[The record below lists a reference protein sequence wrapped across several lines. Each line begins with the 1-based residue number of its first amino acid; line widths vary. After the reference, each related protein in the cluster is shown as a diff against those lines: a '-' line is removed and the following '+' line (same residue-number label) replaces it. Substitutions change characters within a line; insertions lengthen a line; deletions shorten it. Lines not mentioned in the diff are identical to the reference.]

1 MVTVIVLQ
9 NMGLGTAAGHRL
21 ASERHETKA
30 RAEMARAMYAAD
42 ARRLRRLGIG
52 DGEEQKRTA
61 ILGVERML
69 AAVMAALAESGAVG
83 KDGGTTTSYV
93 VTQTEEERGLT
104 VPTYNA
110 DDVSG
115 QKALLVRMYNH
126 RMREHELATL
136 PSMKRIV
143 YWVKKEGSWP
153 HPDRV
158 SLESMRRDKS
168 DSSFTL
174 TKRLIKQ
181 KSPRPSK

>member
-1 MVTVIVLQ
+1 MYGGILI
-9 NMGLGTAAGHRL
+9 GWPAGGTRRKRVQGWRV
-21 ASERHETKA
+21 RCT
-30 RAEMARAMYAAD
+30 
-42 ARRLRRLGIG
+42 RRLRRLGLG

-69 AAVMAALAESGAVG
+69 AAVMAALAESGAAG
-83 KDGGTTTSYV
+83 KDGSSTTSYV

-136 PSMKRIV
+136 PSMKKIV
-143 YWVKKEGSWP
+143 YRVKKEGSWP

-174 TKRLIKQ
+174 AKRLINSVAEVAAGEK
-181 KSPRPSK
+181 PAGRLDA